1 MNHMK
6 KIIVCLFLFLLSSNV
21 MFAQMSDEQ
30 IINYV
35 KQEVDKGVS
44 QEVIATNLMKQG
56 VTKSQLERIKQK
68 QEQEQE
74 QKTGGS
80 STGNSTNRNS
90 TNTSRE
96 RKRIT
101 YDDPNDKDSNRNR
114 DNLDANNSR
123 NNTNRNNRNLPF
135 DFDDENYKD
144 KKDTI
149 VVFGK
154 NIFNAKNLTFD
165 PNINIPTPIDYR
177 LGPGDEVIIDIWGA
191 SENTVRQVISPE
203 GSITVDRLGP
213 IFLNGMT
220 IREAN
225 DFIQRKFSNIYSGID
240 NGGGPTQIKLT
251 LGQIRTIQINVMGD
265 VVTPGTYAL
274 SSLSSI
280 FHALYR
286 AGGVNDI
293 GSLREIKLY
302 RNGKLLRTL
311 DVYKYILEGKM
322 NDDIRMTDGDV
333 VMVPPYVSL
342 VNISGKVKRP
352 MFYEM
357 KSKESLKDLI
367 SYAGGFTG
375 DAYTKKILVARKTG
389 GENQVF
395 TVGEDDFNE
404 FIISDKDSITIGA
417 GLELYENRAE
427 IKGAIYR
434 SGYYEIGKNI
444 STVKQLIAA
453 ADGIRGDAFL
463 NRAILT
469 RERDDYTFET
479 LPIDI
484 RELLYGNASDIV
496 LRKNDVLYIPSINDL
511 KEFGDFMV
519 HGEVA
524 RPGTYKYSDNTTLE
538 DLIIQAGGLLESASV
553 VRVDIAR
560 RIIDPNSQ
568 TVNRTLSENFTFS
581 LKDGFIV
588 AGDADFVLKPYDEV
602 YVRRSP
608 GYHEQQNVF
617 INGELLFPGTYAL
630 NRKTERI
637 SDIVKRA
644 GNLTT
649 DAYAKG
655 ARLVRMRSE
664 EEVFRSQAALKV
676 ANQGGK
682 DSISFKTLDLADAY
696 NVGIELDKAL
706 LNPGS
711 DYDLVL
717 RPGDRLI
724 VPEYDN
730 TVKINGAV
738 MYPNTVVYKQNEKLA
753 YYINQAGGYSD
764 NAKKNRSFVIYMNG
778 TVSKVKGGDKNAIQP
793 GSEIIIPSKEQA
805 RKLTLPEILSL
816 STSVVSMASLIGV
829 LINTMK

>member
-6 KIIVCLFLFLLSSNV
+6 KIIFCLFLFLLSSNI

-30 IINYV
+30 IVNYV
-35 KQEVDKGVS
+35 KQEADKGTS
-44 QEVIATNLMKQG
+44 QQVIATNLMKQG
-56 VTKSQLERIKQK
+56 VTKTQLERIKQ
-68 QEQEQE
+68 QQE
-74 QKTGGS
+74 QKQTSGVS
-80 STGNSTNRNS
+80 STKSS
-90 TNTSRE
+90 AELSRD
-96 RKRIT
+96 RRV
-101 YDDPNDKDSNRNR
+101 NV
-114 DNLDANNSR
+114 
-123 NNTNRNNRNLPF
+123 
-135 DFDDENYKD
+135 DDELNPGD
-144 KKDTI
+144 LNQVNSNISPVAIDDSDTI
-149 VVFGK
+149 VVFGR
-154 NIFNAKNLTFD
+154 NIFNAKNLTFN

-177 LGPGDEVIIDIWGA
+177 LGPGDEVVIDIWGA
-191 SENTVRQVISPE
+191 SQTAVRQVISAE

-213 IFLNGMT
+213 LFLNGMSVK
-220 IREAN
+220 EAN
-225 DFIQRKFSNIYSGID
+225 DYVKRKFGDIYSGLD
-240 NGGGPTQIKLT
+240 NGGGSTQINLT
-251 LGQIRTIQINVMGD
+251 LGQIRTIQINVMGE

-274 SSLSSI
+274 SSLSSV

-286 AGGVNDI
+286 AGGVNKI
-293 GSLREIKLY
+293 GSLRAIKLY

-333 VMVPPYVSL
+333 IIVPPYISL

-357 KSKESLKDLI
+357 TSKESLKDII

-375 DAYTKKILVARKTG
+375 DAYEKSIRLVRETGNESKI
-389 GENQVF
+389 F
-395 TVGEDDFNE
+395 TLGEDE
-404 FIISDKDSITIGA
+404 FLGFILRDKDAITVAA
-417 GLELYENRAE
+417 GLDLYENRVE

-444 STVKQLIAA
+444 TTVKQLIAA

-463 NRAILT
+463 NRGLLT
-469 RERDDYTFET
+469 REKDDYTLET
-479 LPIDI
+479 LPVDI
-484 RELLYGNASDIV
+484 RELLYGNGNDIV
-496 LRKNDVLYIPSINDL
+496 LRKNDILYIPSINDL
-511 KEFGDFMV
+511 KELGDFMV

-538 DLIIQAGGLLESASV
+538 DLIIQAGGLLESASI

-568 TVNRTLSENFTFS
+568 TVNRNLAENYTFS
-581 LKDGFIV
+581 LKDGYV
-588 AGDADFVLKPYDEV
+588 VGGDPGFVLKPYDEV

-617 INGELLFPGTYAL
+617 INGELLFPGAYAL
-630 NRKTERI
+630 NRKTEKI

-644 GNLTT
+644 GNLTP

-655 ARLVRMRSE
+655 ARLIRMRSE
-664 EEVFRSQAALKV
+664 EELFRSQAALKV

-682 DSISFKTLDLADAY
+682 DSISVKTLDLAQAY

-738 MYPNTVVYKQNEKLA
+738 MYPNTVVYKQGEKLA
-753 YYINQAGGYSD
+753 HYINQAGGYSD

-778 TVSKVKGGDKNAIQP
+778 TVSKVKGGDRNAIQP

-805 RKLTLPEILSL
+805 RKLSLPEILSL

>member
-6 KIIVCLFLFLLSSNV
+6 KIIFCLFLFLLSSNI
-21 MFAQMSDEQ
+21 MFAQMSDDQ

-35 KQEVDKGVS
+35 KQEADKGTS
-44 QEVIATNLMKQG
+44 QQVIATNLMKQG
-56 VTKSQLERIKQK
+56 VTKAQLERIKAQ
-68 QEQEQE
+68 QE
-74 QKTGGS
+74 QKQTSGITSTKSSKELSRDRRVSVEDELNTGDLDQVS
-80 STGNSTNRNS
+80 SNVSPVT
-90 TNTSRE
+90 
-96 RKRIT
+96 I
-101 YDDPNDKDSNRNR
+101 NDS
-114 DNLDANNSR
+114 
-123 NNTNRNNRNLPF
+123 
-135 DFDDENYKD
+135 
-144 KKDTI
+144 DTV
-149 VVFGK
+149 VVFGR
-154 NIFNAKNLTFD
+154 NIFNAKNLTFS
-165 PNINIPTPIDYR
+165 PNVNIPTPIDYR

-191 SENTVRQVISPE
+191 SQTTVRQVISSE

-213 IFLNGMT
+213 IFLNGMS
-220 IREAN
+220 IKDAN
-225 DFIQRKFSNIYSGID
+225 DYVKRKFGDIYSGIGY
-240 NGGGPTQIKLT
+240 GGGATQINLT
-251 LGQIRTIQINVMGD
+251 LGQIRTIQINVMGE
-265 VVTPGTYAL
+265 VVAPGTYSL
-274 SSLSSI
+274 SSLSSV

-286 AGGVNDI
+286 AGGVNKI
-293 GSLREIKLY
+293 GSLRSIKLY
-302 RNGKLLRTL
+302 RSGKLLRTL

-333 VMVPPYVSL
+333 IIVPPYISL

-357 KSKESLKDLI
+357 TSKESLKDLI

-375 DAYTKKILVARKTG
+375 DAYVQSVRLVRETG
-389 GENQVF
+389 GESKIF
-395 TVGEDDFNE
+395 TLGVDE
-404 FIISDKDSITIGA
+404 FQGFILGDKDVVTIAA
-417 GLELYENRAE
+417 GLELYENRVE

-444 STVKQLIAA
+444 TTVKQLIAA

-469 RERDDYTFET
+469 REKDDYTLET
-479 LPIDI
+479 LPVDI
-484 RELLYGNASDIV
+484 RELLYGNGNDIV
-496 LRKNDVLYIPSINDL
+496 LRKNDILYIPSINDL

-538 DLIIQAGGLLESASV
+538 DLIIQAGGLLESASI

-560 RIIDPNSQ
+560 RIIDPHSQ
-568 TVNRTLSENFTFS
+568 TINRTLADNYTFS
-581 LKDGFIV
+581 LKDGYVV
-588 AGDADFVLKPYDEV
+588 AGDPGFVLKPYDEI

-608 GYHEQQNVF
+608 GYHVQQNVF

-630 NRKTERI
+630 NKKTERI

-655 ARLVRMRSE
+655 ARLIRVRSE

-682 DSISFKTLDLADAY
+682 DSISVRTLDLADAY
-696 NVGIELDKAL
+696 SVGIELDKAL

-711 DYDLVL
+711 DYDLIL
-717 RPGDRLI
+717 RAGDRLI
-724 VPEYDN
+724 IPEYDN

-738 MYPNTVVYKQNEKLA
+738 MYPNTVVFKEGEKLA
-753 YYINQAGGYSD
+753 HYINQAGGYSD

-778 TVSKVKGGDKNAIQP
+778 TVSKIKGGDRNAIQP
-793 GSEIIIPSKEQA
+793 GSEIIVPSKEQS
-805 RKLTLPEILSL
+805 RRLSLPEILSL
-816 STSVVSMASLIGV
+816 STGVVSMASLIGV